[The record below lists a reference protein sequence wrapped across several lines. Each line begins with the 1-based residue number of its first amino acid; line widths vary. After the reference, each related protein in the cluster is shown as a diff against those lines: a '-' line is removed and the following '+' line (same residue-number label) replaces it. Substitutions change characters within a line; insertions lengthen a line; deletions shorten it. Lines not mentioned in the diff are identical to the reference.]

1 MTATLISPLVLS
13 PAKRAGAVTWAFLR
27 MGARATFSYPLSFV
41 LLQLG
46 AVFQLVGFL
55 FLAHLTRNS
64 ASLGSGYLAFAAVG
78 LAATQVTSGG
88 ILGLGQELE
97 WAIEQGRLEML
108 LIEPI
113 SWRLIPVALAAWPT
127 LYRLVNGVVIL
138 VVAWGFGA
146 AIGLHDVP
154 TVIALV
160 VLGVGSSLVIGLA
173 AGALRVL
180 AKRGDP
186 LAVVYGMAAGIF
198 SGVFVPINVFPLPL
212 RVIAWFFPSTYLIA
226 GMRKTL
232 MADSSQ
238 IYGPS
243 PAQAVLLLLAV
254 CVILL
259 PLSMWI
265 FGRSLETGRKY
276 GVLAGY

>member
-1 MTATLISPLVLS
+1 
-13 PAKRAGAVTWAFLR
+13 

-41 LLQLG
+41 LLQLSSL
-46 AVFQLVGFL
+46 FQLIGFL
-55 FLAHLTRNS
+55 FLAHFTRNS
-64 ASLGSGYLAFAAVG
+64 ASLGSGYLAFSAVG

-113 SWRLIPVALAAWPT
+113 SWRLIPIALAAWPT
-127 LYRLVNGVVIL
+127 LYRLANGLIIL
-138 VVAWGFGA
+138 LVAWAFGA
-146 AIGLHDVP
+146 GIALHDLP
-154 TVIALV
+154 ALTGLV
-160 VLGVGSSLVIGLA
+160 VLGVGSSLVIGVA

-186 LAVVYGMAAGIF
+186 IAVLYTLAAGTF
-198 SGVFVPINVFPLPL
+198 SGVFVPINVFPQPL
-212 RVIAWFFPSTYLIA
+212 RVIAWFFPNTYLNA
-226 GMRKTL
+226 GMRKAL
-232 MADSSQ
+232 MAHSGH

-243 PAQAVLLLLAV
+243 PAEAMLLLLAI
-254 CVILL
+254 CVVLL

>member
-1 MTATLISPLVLS
+1 MTATFTLPFLPS
-13 PAKRAGAVTWAFLR
+13 PAKRAAAVTWAFLR
-27 MGARATFSYPLSFV
+27 MGVRATFSYPLSFV
-41 LLQLG
+41 LFQLS

-55 FLAHLTRNS
+55 FLGHLTRSS
-64 ASLGSGYLAFAAVG
+64 ASLGSGYLAFVAVG
-78 LAATQVTSGG
+78 LAASQVTSGG
-88 ILGLGQELE
+88 ITGLGQELE

-127 LYRLVNGVVIL
+127 LYRLVNGLVIL
-138 VVAWGFGA
+138 VIAWGFGA
-146 AIGLHDVP
+146 AIGLYDAP
-154 TVIALV
+154 AVIGLV
-160 VLGVGSSLVIGLA
+160 VLGVGSSLVIGVA

-186 LAVVYGMAAGIF
+186 IAAVYGMAAGIF

-212 RVIAWFFPSTYLIA
+212 RVIAWLFPSTYLNA
-226 GMRKTL
+226 GLRKAL
-232 MADSSQ
+232 MAHSSHV
-238 IYGPS
+238 YGPN
-243 PAQAVLLLLAV
+243 PAEAMLLLLAV

-265 FGRSLETGRKY
+265 FGRSLESGRKY

>member
-1 MTATLISPLVLS
+1 MTATLTSAFVPSRVQ
-13 PAKRAGAVTWAFLR
+13 RAGTVTWAFLR

-46 AVFQLVGFL
+46 ALFQLVGFL
-55 FLAHLTRNS
+55 FLSHFTLSS
-64 ASLGSGYLAFAAVG
+64 ASLGSGYLAFSAIG
-78 LAATQVTSGG
+78 LAASQITSGG

-113 SWRLIPVALAAWPT
+113 SWRLIPVALAAWPM
-127 LYRLVNGVVIL
+127 LYRLANGLVIL
-138 VVAWGFGA
+138 LAAWGFGA
-146 AIGLHDVP
+146 AIGIHDLA
-154 TVIALV
+154 ALTGLL
-160 VLGVGSSLVIGLA
+160 VLAMGSSLVIGVA

-186 LAVVYGMAAGIF
+186 IATVYGMSAQVL

-212 RVIAWFFPSTYLIA
+212 RVIAWFFPNTYLNA
-226 GMRKTL
+226 GMRKVL
-232 MADSSQ
+232 MAHSSHV
-238 IYGPS
+238 YGPTS
-243 PAQAVLLLLAV
+243 GEAILLLFGF
-254 CVILL
+254 CVVLL